1 MNKYYAKKP
10 TKRRAKANNKTKLIF
25 IVLLLAVM
33 IGNCLY
39 TAFLD
44 KKVSE
49 VVEYTQIELE
59 AQGEAIKGIESIIMI
74 ELLTNNVDVETQ
86 IREIALEENFR
97 WTDYLIR
104 LAFCES
110 SLDPTKTNSKGNYP
124 VDSYD
129 RGLFQFNSYWQAR
142 VSDECAYDLDCATRE
157 TIKMINNGQQGLWTC
172 DDKI

>member
-44 KKVSE
+44 RKVSE

-59 AQGEAIKGIESIIMI
+59 AQGEAIKGIVEEIRVDQVARVTCYTDKGIMA
-74 ELLTNNVDVETQ
+74 N
-86 IREIALEENFR
+86 
-97 WTDYLIR
+97 
-104 LAFCES
+104 
-110 SLDPTKTNSKGNYP
+110 GNYVYP
-124 VDSYD
+124 GAVAFSDRTVPLNQTIYVEGFGEMFIADRTAQWVHDKYEVPTIDIWMTEADCKAFGMKYLSY
-129 RGLFQFNSYWQAR
+129 
-142 VSDECAYDLDCATRE
+142 
-157 TIKMINNGQQGLWTC
+157 
-172 DDKI
+172 KIL